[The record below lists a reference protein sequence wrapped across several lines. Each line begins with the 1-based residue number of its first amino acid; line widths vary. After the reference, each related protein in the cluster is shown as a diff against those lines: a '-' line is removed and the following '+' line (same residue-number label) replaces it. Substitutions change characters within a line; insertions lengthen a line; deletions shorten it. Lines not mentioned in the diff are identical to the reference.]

1 MPIPTEDYIN
11 KPGRS
16 GISRIIW
23 AARYSTLGLKAAWK
37 NEAAFRQ
44 EFMLMIL
51 LIPPAFWL
59 GESAEQRILLIGSC
73 VIVVIVE
80 LLNSAIETAID
91 RIGPEKH
98 TLSGQ
103 AKDMGSAAVLL
114 SLFLVILIWGMIACQ
129 RFVS

>member
-1 MPIPTEDYIN
+1 
-11 KPGRS
+11 
-16 GISRIIW
+16 
-23 AARYSTLGLKAAWK
+23 
-37 NEAAFRQ
+37 
-44 EFMLMIL
+44 MIL